1 MGSES
6 NFQDVVLRVP
16 KLDVLTQMD
25 LSNALFGA
33 GMTNAFDPFIANF
46 TGITDDIGISASNIF
61 QQNYLKWDLDGASAG
76 GDMISSLKLSARNGV
91 TDEQIDTTP
100 QFNVDRPFVLIIS
113 DFVVR
118 VCPTFCCSCATE
130 VFLEKACKGPRR
142 MDQGIHEMRRG
153 SKESHFRI

>member
-1 MGSES
+1 MGYWRYVSES

-46 TGITDDIGISASNIF
+46 TGISASNIF

-91 TDEQIDTTP
+91 TEEQIDTTP
-100 QFNVDRPFVLIIS
+100 QFNVDRPFVLVIS
-113 DFVVR
+113 DRTTDSNLF
-118 VCPTFCCSCATE
+118 
-130 VFLEKACKGPRR
+130 
-142 MDQGIHEMRRG
+142 
-153 SKESHFRI
+153 